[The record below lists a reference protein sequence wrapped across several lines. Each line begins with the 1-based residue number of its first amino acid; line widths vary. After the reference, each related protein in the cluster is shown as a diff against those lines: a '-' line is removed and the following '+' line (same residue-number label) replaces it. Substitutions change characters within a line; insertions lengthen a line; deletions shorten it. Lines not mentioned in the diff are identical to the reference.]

1 MNMWGFPGSFMDE
14 LKARFPAFLDE
25 NLPVNPLK
33 CEYFLPFVVND
44 LMKEGKVKVRVLTTH
59 DVWHGVTYAED
70 KQGVVD
76 AMQDLKD
83 KGVYPEE
90 F

>member
-1 MNMWGFPGSFMDE
+1 
-14 LKARFPAFLDE
+14 
-25 NLPVNPLK
+25 
-33 CEYFLPFVVND
+33 
-44 LMKEGKVKVRVLTTH
+44 MKEGKVKVRVLTTH

-76 AMQDLKD
+76 AMRRLKEQ
-83 KGVYPEE
+83 GLYPEK